1 METTTQTLPAETTSV
16 VKIEEFKSLIS
27 QAPTALAENKTS
39 YDKAIAKGNEL
50 IELAKQ
56 GMNDVIDAEIAS
68 YINKV
73 KNTKKAM
80 NEKRSPFTQMMTLLA
95 KEFTSLESGI
105 DTPIDTLQTF
115 RNEHATKKI
124 KERQESERQA
134 QLKLAKEQEA
144 IEIERL
150 YRIGYATASAEYILN
165 FKTSK
170 NEWFNAL
177 TLLTVDN
184 ASTEI
189 AQFDN
194 KLSDAQFVFPVQIQL
209 NIQYHSIEEKVMI
222 TGSLA
227 QQLCYT
233 AMSDFKSSIA
243 EFKRELL
250 DMLPSKKNQLEEV
263 ERQRLKEIEDK
274 EAEAERQRL
283 AALEVERAK
292 QKAELEQKEGT
303 EKLKFAFEQLVY
315 ARTGYIIPTPDENGI
330 TLFSKPTKPIA
341 ELENEFLSLKEEY
354 KEIPALVGFAKSI
367 EDNEQQRIDA
377 INAEIERNRKANE
390 AIEIENQRKA
400 DEAANLLK
408 ESEQAQLN
416 ATATATVNAT
426 GQSVSAMVD
435 TQADLFTEAPK
446 VKEGYNIKVLNPAG
460 YLQLISFWF
469 ENEGKNLTNDKIESM
484 SVTRIKAFCEKYAVK
499 NDVTI
504 ESKLLVYEPVYK
516 AK

>member
-1 METTTQTLPAETTSV
+1 MEATTQTLPAETTSV

-68 YINKV
+68 YITKV

-80 NEKRSPFTQMMTLLA
+80 NEKRSPFTQMMTLLS

-105 DTPIDTLQTF
+105 DTPIDTLQAF

-194 KLSDAQFVFPVQIQL
+194 KLSDAQFIFPVQIQL

-222 TGSLA
+222 TGGIA

-233 AMSDFKSSIA
+233 AMSDFKTSI
-243 EFKRELL
+243 EDFKRELL
-250 DMLPSKKNQLEEV
+250 DMLPSKKNQLEEL
-263 ERQRLKEIEDK
+263 ERQRLEAIELQRQ
-274 EAEAERQRL
+274 EAERQRIANE
-283 AALEVERAK
+283 AAAEARRKAAEADAENKVRLEEEARQAAI
-292 QKAELEQKEGT
+292 KAELERQ
-303 EKLKFAFEQLVY
+303 
-315 ARTGYIIPTPDENGI
+315 
-330 TLFSKPTKPIA
+330 
-341 ELENEFLSLKEEY
+341 ENEAKERER
-354 KEIPALVGFAKSI
+354 
-367 EDNEQQRIDA
+367 QRL
-377 INAEIERNRKANE
+377 ANE
-390 AIEIENQRKA
+390 AAENERLRKA
-400 DEAANLLK
+400 EEEARLQEEARQ
-408 ESEQAQLN
+408 SQLR
-416 ATATATVNAT
+416 AEATATVNAT

-484 SVTRIKAFCEKYAVK
+484 SITRIKAFCEKYAVK

>member
-1 METTTQTLPAETTSV
+1 METTPVLPAETTSV

-27 QAPTALAENKTS
+27 QAPTALAENNTS
-39 YDKAIAKGNEL
+39 YTKAIAKGNEL

-56 GMNDVIDAEIAS
+56 GMNDVIDDEIAS
-68 YINKV
+68 YITKA
-73 KNTKKAM
+73 KNTKKIM

-105 DTPIDTLQTF
+105 DKPIDTLQAF
-115 RNEHATKKI
+115 RDGHATNKI
-124 KERQESERQA
+124 KERQAAERLA

-150 YRIGYATASAEYILN
+150 YRIGYSTASSEYILN

-184 ASTEI
+184 ASAEI

-194 KLSDAQFVFPVQIQL
+194 RLSDAQFVFPVQIPL
-209 NIQYHSIEEKVMI
+209 TVQYHSIEEKVMI
-222 TGSLA
+222 TGGLA

-233 AMSDFKSSIA
+233 SMADFKTAIA
-243 EFKRELL
+243 EYKRELT

-263 ERQRLKEIEDK
+263 ERQRIADIKAKEDEK
-274 EAEAERQRL
+274 ERKRL
-283 AALEVERAK
+283 ADIAAEQAK
-292 QKAELEQKEGT
+292 QKAELEQKEKT
-303 EKLKFAFEQLVY
+303 ESLKFTFEQLVY
-315 ARTGYIIPTPDENGI
+315 ARTGYIIPCESNDLE
-330 TLFSKPTKPIA
+330 LFTAPTKSIA
-341 ELENEFLSLKEEY
+341 ELENDFLSLKADCNH
-354 KEIPALVGFAKSI
+354 IPSLVEFIASLEK
-367 EDNEQQRIDA
+367 NELQRIEA
-377 INAEIERNRKANE
+377 INAEAERR
-390 AIEIENQRKA
+390 RKA
-400 DEAANLLK
+400 DEAVEAERVRKTEEDKKLK
-408 ESEQAQLN
+408 EEARLSQMRAE
-416 ATATATVNAT
+416 ATATVQAT

-435 TQADLFTEAPK
+435 TQANLFTEAPK

-469 ENEGKNLTNDKIESM
+469 ENEGKTLTNDKIETM
-484 SVTRIKAFCEKYAVK
+484 SITRIKAFCEKYAVK

>member
-1 METTTQTLPAETTSV
+1 MEATTQTLPAETTSV

-27 QAPTALAENKTS
+27 QAPTALADNKTS
-39 YDKAIAKGNEL
+39 YDKAIAKGNQL

-105 DTPIDTLQTF
+105 DTPIDTLQAF

-124 KERQESERQA
+124 KDRQESERQA

-177 TLLTVDN
+177 TLLSVDN

-222 TGSLA
+222 TGVIA

-243 EFKRELL
+243 EFKREML
-250 DMLPSKKNQLEEV
+250 DMLPSKKNQLEEI
-263 ERQRLKEIEDK
+263 ERKRLADIEAKKQEEEQKRLADL
-274 EAEAERQRL
+274 EAEK
-283 AALEVERAK
+283 AK
-292 QKAELEQKEGT
+292 QKAELEQKEKT
-303 EKLKFAFEQLVY
+303 ENLKFTFEQLVY
-315 ARTGYIIPTPDENGI
+315 AKTGYITSAPESTEIS
-330 TLFSKPTKPIA
+330 LFTKPTKSVA
-341 ELENEFLSLKEEY
+341 ELENDFLSLKEDS
-354 KEIPALVGFAKSI
+354 KEIPSLVEFIYSLEK
-367 EDNEQQRIDA
+367 NEKQRIDA
-377 INAEIERNRKANE
+377 LNAEAERQRLANE
-390 AIEIENQRKA
+390 AAENERLRKVEEKA
-400 DEAANLLK
+400 RLQEEARQ
-408 ESEQAQLN
+408 SQLR
-416 ATATATVNAT
+416 AEATATVNAT

>member
-1 METTTQTLPAETTSV
+1 MEATTQTLPAETTSV

-27 QAPTALAENKTS
+27 QAPSALADNKTS

-68 YINKV
+68 YITKV

-80 NEKRSPFTQMMTLLA
+80 NEKRSPFTQMMTLLS

-105 DTPIDTLQTF
+105 DAPIDTLQSF

-124 KERQESERQA
+124 KERQEAERQA

-177 TLLTVDN
+177 TLITVDN

-233 AMSDFKSSIA
+233 AMSDFKSSI
-243 EFKRELL
+243 EDFKRELL
-250 DMLPSKKNQLEEV
+250 DMLPSKKNQLEEI
-263 ERQRLKEIEDK
+263 ERQRLEAIERQRQ
-274 EAEAERQRL
+274 EAERQRIANE
-283 AALEVERAK
+283 AAAEAQRKAAEADAENKVRLEEEARQAAI
-292 QKAELEQKEGT
+292 KAELERQ
-303 EKLKFAFEQLVY
+303 
-315 ARTGYIIPTPDENGI
+315 
-330 TLFSKPTKPIA
+330 
-341 ELENEFLSLKEEY
+341 ENEAKE
-354 KEIPALVGFAKSI
+354 KER
-367 EDNEQQRIDA
+367 QRL
-377 INAEIERNRKANE
+377 ANE
-390 AIEIENQRKA
+390 AAENERLRKA
-400 DEAANLLK
+400 EEEARLQEEARQ
-408 ESEQAQLN
+408 SQLR
-416 ATATATVNAT
+416 AEATATVNAT
-426 GQSVSAMVD
+426 GQSVSAMAD

-484 SVTRIKAFCEKYAVK
+484 SITRIKAFCEKYAVK